1 MPPKPLGLTNGA
13 QSDRGFECSLITLLP
28 VEKKKKG
35 DGSKNRRRVRRVFA
49 LITEANA
56 RTPQN
61 RCSPRGGQCPESD
74 DTVRCALT

>member
-13 QSDRGFECSLITLLP
+13 QSDRGFECSLITLFP
-28 VEKKKKG
+28 VEKRKKG

-56 RTPQN
+56 
-61 RCSPRGGQCPESD
+61 
-74 DTVRCALT
+74 